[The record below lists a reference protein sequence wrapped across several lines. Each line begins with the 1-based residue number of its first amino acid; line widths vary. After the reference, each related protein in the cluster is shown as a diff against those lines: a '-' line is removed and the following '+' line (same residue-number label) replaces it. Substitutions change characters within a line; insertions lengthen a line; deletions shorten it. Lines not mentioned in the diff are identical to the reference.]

1 MSRNGDLPNGKEGGS
16 GGHGGF
22 LGLMDDLK
30 EKLSESKLHEELH
43 DAKVALIHKKHQI
56 GKFGNL

>member
-1 MSRNGDLPNGKEGGS
+1 MSPTGEEASS

-43 DAKVALIHKKHQI
+43 DAKVALINKKSVVSD
-56 GKFGNL
+56 GAETDD